1 MKVFRGCSALV
12 IRCFKKVETFAD
24 WLTGA
29 AGPLFVFFCWSL
41 IGLGGI
47 AFCQYCSSD
56 TKQKLTNS
64 RYDRKGFT
72 MDDNNLLVAYTGTGT
87 GEHVRTVLSRV
98 NRSTRI
104 PLA

>member
-1 MKVFRGCSALV
+1 MKAFRGCSALV
-12 IRCFKKVETFAD
+12 IRCFKKVESFAD

-47 AFCQYCSSD
+47 AFCQSLPED
-56 TKQKLTNS
+56 IRQKLMSS
-64 RYDRKGFT
+64 RYDRKGSI
-72 MDDNNLLVAYTGTGT
+72 MDIDNRTFAYFGTSP
-87 GEHVRTVLSRV
+87 GEHVRTVLSSF
-98 NRSTRI
+98 NRSARL